1 MKTRYTPL
9 VKIKKNLF
17 DTSERRLAEAN
28 ARHQAAREAL
38 ESALQELHRM
48 TQISCG
54 TMAQML
60 QQRTLMGV
68 AREQI
73 TQLRQAVSRSE
84 AEVSRAK
91 TVLRQHLQTYE
102 KFKYLEAKETQALLA
117 HAKSKEQKEL
127 DEYAIDAWM
136 YHKEQR

>member
-28 ARHQAAREAL
+28 ARHKAASAALEEAL
-38 ESALQELHRM
+38 HELQRF

-60 QQRTLMGV
+60 QQRTLLSA

-73 TQLRQAVSRSE
+73 EMLRHAVVRSE
-84 AEVSRAK
+84 VEVAQAK
-91 TVLRQHLQTYE
+91 AVLRQHLQTYE
-102 KFKYLEAKETQALLA
+102 KFKYLEARETQTLLVN
-117 HAKSKEQKEL
+117 AKHKEQKEL
-127 DEYAIDAWM
+127 DAYAIDAYM
-136 YHKEQR
+136 YRKEQR